1 MIYKFIIAASDLSA
15 LLSRLL
21 LLMRRER
28 INYIP
33 LWLVSP
39 STIRLKIVDFT
50 LRILPLLLI
59 HLVNL
64 LIINF
69 PNYCVTTRCLE
80 LVKLLLLKAFA
91 WLKLSDL
98 FNVGCYFWSY
108 IFPVIVTQN
117 HIDFVSVS
125 YLKLHLFAVT
135 SANTFLLIAVFKHFH
150 VLVLLREN
158 FIALTT
164 LEIVITVYIFIR
176 FYTNWVW
183 EWHRVR
189 LIINKMIVSPLI
201 FSYLCI
207 STTKNATSLFFGFI
221 P

>member
-1 MIYKFIIAASDLSA
+1 M
-15 LLSRLL
+15 
-21 LLMRRER
+21 
-28 INYIP
+28 
-33 LWLVSP
+33 
-39 STIRLKIVDFT
+39 
-50 LRILPLLLI
+50 RILPLLLI

-164 LEIVITVYIFIR
+164 LEIVITVYNFIR
-176 FYTNWVW
+176 FYTHWV
-183 EWHRVR
+183 
-189 LIINKMIVSPLI
+189 
-201 FSYLCI
+201 
-207 STTKNATSLFFGFI
+207 
-221 P
+221 